1 MVKGDDV
8 IAADEAERRGGVRA
22 GSPHLPP
29 LSEEKKVK
37 KKEKKENRWWR
48 ATDAT
53 AADEAERRE
62 GVGSLSLIGG
72 RLSPSAAI
80 VRREESK
87 KKKQIDVRKKGEEKR
102 KVGLTF
108 SIMAPHISLFF
119 F

>member
-37 KKEKKENRWWR
+37 KKEKKENQWWR
-48 ATDAT
+48 ATEAT

-62 GVGSLSLIGG
+62 GVGPLSLIGG

-80 VRREESK
+80 VRREENK
-87 KKKQIDVRKKGEEKR
+87 KKTNRCKKKGEEKR

-108 SIMAPHISLFF
+108 SIIAPHTSLFF
-119 F
+119 S